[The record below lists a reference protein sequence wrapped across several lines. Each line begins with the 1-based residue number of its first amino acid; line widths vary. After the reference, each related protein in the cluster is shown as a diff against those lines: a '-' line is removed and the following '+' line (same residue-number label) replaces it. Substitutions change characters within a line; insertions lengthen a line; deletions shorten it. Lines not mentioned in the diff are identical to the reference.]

1 MRKSSPVAIGF
12 RFPDL
17 SKLLLLGL
25 YTLTFYLAPVL
36 SLSSKPEEVKYSGSG
51 NHHFINAFNDY
62 FEFGD
67 Y

>member
-1 MRKSSPVAIGF
+1 MRKLSTAAIEF
-12 RFPDL
+12 RFSDI
-17 SKLLLLGL
+17 SRLLLLGL

-36 SLSSKPEEVKYSGSG
+36 SLSSKPEEVNYSRSG
-51 NHHFINAFNDY
+51 NHHFINAFDNY

>member
-1 MRKSSPVAIGF
+1 MKKLSAAAIRF
-12 RFPDL
+12 RFSDI
-17 SKLLLLGL
+17 SRLLLLGL

-36 SLSSKPEEVKYSGSG
+36 SSSSEPEEVKYSSSG
-51 NHHFINAFNDY
+51 NHHFISAFNDY

>member
-1 MRKSSPVAIGF
+1 MKKLSVAAIRF
-12 RFPDL
+12 RFPDI
-17 SKLLLLGL
+17 SRLLLLGL

-36 SLSSKPEEVKYSGSG
+36 SLSSKPEEVKYSSSG
-51 NHHFINAFNDY
+51 NHHFINAFDNY

>member
-1 MRKSSPVAIGF
+1 MRKLSTAAIEF
-12 RFPDL
+12 RFSDI
-17 SKLLLLGL
+17 SRLLLLGL

-36 SLSSKPEEVKYSGSG
+36 SLSSKPEEVKYSSSG
-51 NHHFINAFNDY
+51 NHHFINAFDNY